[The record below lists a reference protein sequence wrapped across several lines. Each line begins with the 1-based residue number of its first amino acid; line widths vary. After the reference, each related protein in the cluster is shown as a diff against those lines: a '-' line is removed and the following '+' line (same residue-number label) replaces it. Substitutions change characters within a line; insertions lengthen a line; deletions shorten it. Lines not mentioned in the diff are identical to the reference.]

1 MKKAAITITL
11 DEAKANALRLYLAQ
25 KDSTPEAELEKAAE
39 TLYGKY
45 VPAGVREFLE
55 LNAESKPA
63 RPKKP
68 RPAPS
73 SAVGVPSATGGDPA

>member
-55 LNAESKPA
+55 LNAESKPI

-68 RPAPS
+68 KVMPPE
-73 SAVGVPSATGGDPA
+73 PGGDPA

>member
-1 MKKAAITITL
+1 MKKAAITSTL

-39 TLYGKY
+39 ALYGKY

-55 LNAESKPA
+55 LNAENKTA
-63 RPKKP
+63 RPRKPKAALPETVKTTDNTQP
-68 RPAPS
+68 RP
-73 SAVGVPSATGGDPA
+73 

>member
-39 TLYGKY
+39 VLYGKY
-45 VPAGVREFLE
+45 VPAGVRNS
-55 LNAESKPA
+55 LN
-63 RPKKP
+63 
-68 RPAPS
+68 
-73 SAVGVPSATGGDPA
+73 

>member
-1 MKKAAITITL
+1 MKKTAITITL

-25 KDSTPEAELEKAAE
+25 KDSTPEAELEKSAE

-63 RPKKP
+63 RPRKP
-68 RPAPS
+68 KAALPETAEATDSTQSRP
-73 SAVGVPSATGGDPA
+73 